1 MGTIA
6 RMIKDLLSLA
16 MHHPS
21 VTALATGSVGAVV
34 LGRGQ
39 PGLSQGNNSSFRGPR
54 SAGLP
59 IMFYFVN
66 GRQTQ
71 QRGGCKLPP
80 IVAAEHSCKL

>member
-16 MHHPS
+16 MHHPN

-39 PGLSQGNNSSFRGPR
+39 PGPTVKLLLLLFSAAATIYDIIHVAREIIHLFGGPE
-54 SAGLP
+54 AP
-59 IMFYFVN
+59 A
-66 GRQTQ
+66 
-71 QRGGCKLPP
+71 CP
-80 IVAAEHSCKL
+80 SCFIS